1 MGIKARRIV
10 VLALSVFFL
19 IVSPYLIFYGLG
31 YKYNFQKG
39 QLERTGVFYIK
50 SFPKGAQVNID
61 GQKYRQETPTRL
73 TRLLPKV
80 YKVEISKPAYRSW
93 QKNLPILPQLTT
105 FIEDVSLFYEQL
117 KPEKIISGNFTD
129 LLPSHDQETL
139 ALVESTESTQ
149 SVWLY
154 HLTSDSLTKIYETTG
169 LSDLKLAEWSFSDK
183 KLLVEN
189 QGNYLVVSAETPDV
203 YFNLQ
208 AIAKVPLKEVKF
220 SDANDNLLYGL
231 NNSQLERIDLLNKSL
246 TMVEKGKVLSYLP
259 LGSQLAVILKEGDNY
274 YLKIYENEL
283 SRILFSL
290 PYSANYQFQKTN
302 GKDLI
307 LFDQGQ
313 RQLYLVDPNDQNQ
326 PLKSVLANLDG
337 FQWHDQQILYWNQ
350 SELWVDYP
358 LSNEE
363 ILLERNSQ
371 GVENGFWHP
380 NAAYIYGTVGNRLKL
395 YELDSRDQRNV
406 YDLLDIEAG
415 KEKLMA
421 TNKKGDY
428 LYLITSFEDT
438 SGFYKIKIQ

>member
-1 MGIKARRIV
+1 
-10 VLALSVFFL
+10 
-19 IVSPYLIFYGLG
+19 
-31 YKYNFQKG
+31 
-39 QLERTGVFYIK
+39 
-50 SFPKGAQVNID
+50 
-61 GQKYRQETPTRL
+61 
-73 TRLLPKV
+73 
-80 YKVEISKPAYRSW
+80 
-93 QKNLPILPQLTT
+93 
-105 FIEDVSLFYEQL
+105 
-117 KPEKIISGNFTD
+117 
-129 LLPSHDQETL
+129 L
-139 ALVESTESTQ
+139 ALVETAEKTQ

-154 HLTSDSLTKIYETTG
+154 HLASDSLTKIYETTG
-169 LSDLKLAEWSFSDK
+169 PGDLKLAEWSFSDK
-183 KLLVEN
+183 KLLVKN
-189 QGNYLVVSAETPDV
+189 QGDYLVVSAEAPDV

-208 AIAKVPLKEVKF
+208 SIAKAPFEEVKF

-231 NNSQLERIDLLNKSL
+231 NNSRLQKIDLLSKSL
-246 TMVEKGKVLSYLP
+246 TMVEKRKVLSYLP
-259 LGSQLAVILKEGDNY
+259 LASQLAVILKEGDNY
-274 YLKIYENEL
+274 YLKIYENQS

-290 PYSANYQFQKTN
+290 PYSANYQFQKTG

-380 NAAYIYGTVGNRLKL
+380 NAAYVYGLVGNRLKL

-415 KEKLMA
+415 KEKLVA

-428 LYLITSFEDT
+428 LYLIASFQET
-438 SGFYKIKIQ
+438 PGFYKIKIQ